1 MVMKRTIISTE
12 LARMEEKKK
21 KRLYLMCL
29 FVLLVHFCL
38 SFCIINL
45 H

>member
-21 KRLYLMCL
+21 KKALFNVFVCFVSTLLSVILY
-29 FVLLVHFCL
+29 H
-38 SFCIINL
+38 
-45 H
+45 

>member
-21 KRLYLMCL
+21 KALFNVFVCFVSTLLSVVLY
-29 FVLLVHFCL
+29 H
-38 SFCIINL
+38 
-45 H
+45 